1 MADVIKK
8 LQNILSKALK
18 LDPGRREP
26 VPRKGMFRFLN
37 NTTGKKVQRQF
48 TLSAATLGRLANTDP
63 VIWAIRRVIKGF
75 ISQTK
80 WDIVPDTDVLEAELD
95 RWEEAI
101 LTSVN
106 PYGYDL
112 PPFKSEVLHEEI
124 QNEIRNNLPPIIE
137 KGVDDKTKRDS
148 IRWYFKTWT
157 KRVKQNAE
165 EHKYKVKCILEHPN
179 NTESTFRTFLELIL
193 DDILIYDAG
202 VIIKNYD
209 YLGNLAEI
217 YPLPGHEIKIY
228 RNEDKTIPKA
238 PEPAYVWEDK
248 GVIRAEFTND
258 ELLYISQ
265 NPQQTGYGTS
275 PLEVAAYIITAS
287 LYADEYNIDYFKNS
301 NVPPGVLNLGENISE
316 DQREIFQ
323 KQWDKEIQGRG
334 GLHKL
339 LITSGSDNLKFIPMR
354 LQSNR
359 DMQMME
365 YLKWTVAIKCACYGI
380 SPQDIG
386 FVLDFHRTTAEVQQK
401 LSKSRGINTLLNL
414 LASFFNEEIVKTEF
428 GFQDVK
434 FEWQISDQK
443 DDIQQSQVDRLD
455 IDSGVISINERRSKL
470 GKKPIEGGDT
480 QMIKTGVGMIP
491 VKDMDRLDEIGGQTP
506 DYSFQQERQSNPF
519 GLKPGPE
526 AEQQVDGDVG
536 RPTIEDAVPP
546 SIPDNTNT
554 IKVSINRKKKYK
566 DQNKLIDKTVKELKK
581 QGIDADLRIGFDE
594 DDSG

>member
-1 MADVIKK
+1 VANLIKK
-8 LQNILSKALK
+8 IQNTFSKALK
-18 LDPGRREP
+18 LDPGRGEP

-63 VIWAIRRVIKGF
+63 VTWAIRRVIKGF

-80 WDIVPDTDVLEAELD
+80 WDIVPDTDNLEAELD
-95 RWEEAI
+95 RWEESI
-101 LTSVN
+101 LTSLN

-112 PPFKSEVLHEEI
+112 PPFKSQILPEEI
-124 QNEIRNNLPPIIE
+124 QDEIRSSLPPIIE
-137 KGVDDKTKRDS
+137 KAIDEKAKREAV
-148 IRWYFKTWT
+148 RWFFKAWA

-179 NTESTFRTFLELIL
+179 QTETTFRTLLELVL
-193 DDILIYDAG
+193 DDILIYDSG
-202 VIIKNYD
+202 VIVKNYD

-217 YPLPGHEIKIY
+217 YPLPGQEVKIY
-228 RNEDKTIPKA
+228 RNEDRTIPKA

-265 NPQQTGYGTS
+265 NPQQTGYGVS

-301 NVPPGVLNLGENISE
+301 NVPPGVLNLGENVSE
-316 DQREIFQ
+316 DQRQMFQ
-323 KQWDKEIQGRG
+323 NLWEQEVQGRG

-339 LITSGSDNLKFIPMR
+339 LITSGSDKLDFIPMR
-354 LQSNR
+354 VQSNR

-365 YLKWTVAIKCACYGI
+365 YLKWTVAIKCAVYGI

-386 FVLDFHRTTAEVQQK
+386 FVLDFHRTTAEVQAK
-401 LSKSRGINTLLNL
+401 LSQARGVKTLLNL
-414 LASFFNEEIVKTEF
+414 LASFFNEEIVKAEF

-434 FEWQISDQK
+434 FEWQSAELK

-455 IDSGVISINERRSKL
+455 MDSGVISINERRKKL
-470 GKKPIEGGDT
+470 GKKPIEGGDE
-480 QMIKTGVGMIP
+480 QMIKTGVGMVP
-491 VKDMDRLDEIGGQTP
+491 VKDIDKLDELGGMP
-506 DYSFQQERQSNPF
+506 NRGFQQNERTDPF
-519 GLKPGPE
+519 GLQPGPE
-526 AEQQVDGDVG
+526 PEQQVDGDAG
-536 RPTIEDAVPP
+536 RPTMENAVPP
-546 SIPDNTNT
+546 SISDGTNT
-554 IKVSINRKKKYK
+554 IKVSVNRKKKYK
-566 DQNKLIDKTVKELKK
+566 EQNKLVDKTVKELRK

>member
-1 MADVIKK
+1 MADIIKK
-8 LQNILSKALK
+8 IRNTFSKALK
-18 LDPGRREP
+18 LDPGRGEP

-101 LTSVN
+101 LTSIN

-112 PPFKSEVLHEEI
+112 PAFKSEVLHKEI
-124 QNEIRNNLPPIIE
+124 QDEIRSSLPSIIKKAGDE
-137 KGVDDKTKRDS
+137 KAKREAV
-148 IRWYFKTWT
+148 RWFFKTWA

-165 EHKYKVKCILEHPN
+165 EHKYKVKCILDHPN
-179 NTESTFRTFLELIL
+179 QTETTFRTLLELVL
-193 DDILIYDAG
+193 DDILIYDSG

-217 YPLPGHEIKIY
+217 YPLPGQEVKIY
-228 RNEDKTIPKA
+228 RNEDRTIPKA

-265 NPQQTGYGTS
+265 NPQQSGYGVS

-301 NVPPGVLNLGENISE
+301 NVPPGVLNLGENVSE
-316 DQREIFQ
+316 DQRQMFQ
-323 KQWDKEIQGRG
+323 NLWEQEVQGRG

-339 LITSGSDNLKFIPMR
+339 LITSGSDKLDFIPMR
-354 LQSNR
+354 VQSNR

-386 FVLDFHRTTAEVQQK
+386 FVLDFHRTTSEVQAK
-401 LSKSRGINTLLNL
+401 LSQSRGINTLLNL
-414 LASFFNEEIVKTEF
+414 MASFFNEEIVKAEF

-434 FEWQISDQK
+434 FEWQSSDQK
-443 DDIQQSQVDRLD
+443 NDIQQSQVDRLD
-455 IDSGVISINERRSKL
+455 IDSGVISINERRKKL
-470 GKKPIEGGDT
+470 GKKPIEGGDE
-480 QMIKTGVGMIP
+480 QMIKTGVGMVP
-491 VKDMDRLDEIGGQTP
+491 VKDIDKLDEVGGMP
-506 DYSFQQERQSNPF
+506 NRSFQPGGESDPL
-519 GLKPGPE
+519 GLQPGPE
-526 AEQQVDGDVG
+526 AQQQVDGDAG
-536 RPTIEDAVPP
+536 RPTIENAVPP
-546 SIPDNTNT
+546 NIPDSTNT
-554 IKVSINRKKKYK
+554 IKVSINRKKNYK
-566 DQNKLIDKTVKELKK
+566 EQNKLIDKTIKELKK

>member
-1 MADVIKK
+1 MANLIKK
-8 LQNILSKALK
+8 IQNTFSKALK
-18 LDPGRREP
+18 LDPGRGEP

-63 VIWAIRRVIKGF
+63 VTWAIRRVIKGF

-80 WDIVPDTDVLEAELD
+80 WDIVPDTDNLEAELD
-95 RWEEAI
+95 RWEESI
-101 LTSVN
+101 LTSLN

-112 PPFKSEVLHEEI
+112 PPFKSQILPEEI
-124 QNEIRNNLPPIIE
+124 QDEIRSSLPPIIE
-137 KGVDDKTKRDS
+137 KAIDEKAKREAV
-148 IRWYFKTWT
+148 RWFFKAWA

-179 NTESTFRTFLELIL
+179 QTETTFRTLLELVL
-193 DDILIYDAG
+193 DDILIYDSG
-202 VIIKNYD
+202 VIVKNYD

-217 YPLPGHEIKIY
+217 YPLPGQEVKIY
-228 RNEDKTIPKA
+228 RNEDRTIPKA

-265 NPQQTGYGTS
+265 NPQQTGYGVS

-301 NVPPGVLNLGENISE
+301 NVPPGVLNLGENVSE
-316 DQREIFQ
+316 DQRQMFQ
-323 KQWDKEIQGRG
+323 NLWEQEVQGRG

-339 LITSGSDNLKFIPMR
+339 LITSGSDKLDFIPMR
-354 LQSNR
+354 VQSNR

-365 YLKWTVAIKCACYGI
+365 YLKWTVAIKCAVYGI

-386 FVLDFHRTTAEVQQK
+386 FVLDFHRTTAEVQAK
-401 LSKSRGINTLLNL
+401 LSQARGVKTLLNL
-414 LASFFNEEIVKTEF
+414 LASFFNEEIVKAEF

-434 FEWQISDQK
+434 FEWQSAELK

-455 IDSGVISINERRSKL
+455 MDSGVISINERRKKL
-470 GKKPIEGGDT
+470 GKKPIEGGDE
-480 QMIKTGVGMIP
+480 QMIKTGVGMVP
-491 VKDMDRLDEIGGQTP
+491 VKDIDKLDELGGMP
-506 DYSFQQERQSNPF
+506 NRGFQQNERTDPF
-519 GLKPGPE
+519 GLQPGPE
-526 AEQQVDGDVG
+526 PEQQVDGDAG
-536 RPTIEDAVPP
+536 RPTMENAVPP
-546 SIPDNTNT
+546 SISDGTNT
-554 IKVSINRKKKYK
+554 IKVSVNRKKKYK
-566 DQNKLIDKTVKELKK
+566 EQNKLVDKTVKELRK